1 MTEIESA
8 SSSTALKCVSFTV
21 SGQVYCLNIMT
32 IREIRRWASVT
43 TLPHSGAHVLGV
55 INLRG
60 SVIPVYDLS
69 VHFGL
74 GTTEPSPRNVV
85 IIADIEGES
94 LGLLVESVSEILTFN
109 RTEVQ
114 DPPKMTRGGER
125 DPIDGIVSLGDEMA
139 QLIDLNSIARDQE
152 VPAL

>member
-1 MTEIESA
+1 MNDTVEFSDNN
-8 SSSTALKCVSFTV
+8 TVKCVSFTV
-21 SGQVYCLNIMT
+21 SSQVYCLNIMS

-43 TLPHSGAHVLGV
+43 TLPHAGAHVLGV

-74 GTTEPSPRNVV
+74 GETVPSPRNVV
-85 IIADIEGES
+85 IIADIGGES

-109 RTEVQ
+109 RKDVQ
-114 DPPKMTRGGER
+114 DPPRMGRGGDANLIEGL
-125 DPIDGIVSLGDEMA
+125 ISVGDDMA
-139 QLIDLNSIARDQE
+139 QLINLGSIAKDHE
-152 VPAL
+152 VPAA